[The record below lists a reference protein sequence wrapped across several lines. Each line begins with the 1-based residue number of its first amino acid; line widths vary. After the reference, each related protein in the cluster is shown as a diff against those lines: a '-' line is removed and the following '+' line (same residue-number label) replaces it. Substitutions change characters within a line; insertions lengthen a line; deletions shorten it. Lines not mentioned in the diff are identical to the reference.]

1 MPLKP
6 VPENETPKFSIQ
18 DFIGIFDDAVDPNF
32 CDFLCNYIDQSSQV
46 ASRNYTHVK
55 DKQIC
60 LDAFSPGEA
69 KGLMEYINGCLY
81 YYINE
86 FSYLTNFSYVSALV
100 LLQKTEPTE
109 GYHMFHGENINWN
122 VQNRTLAW
130 MVYLNDVEEGGE
142 TEFLYQKL
150 KVKPKKGTVLIWPGA
165 FTHLH
170 RGNPPMSDKYIGT
183 GWYQGNIGLPQVQT
197 AGIND
202 RQYMDSMSSAA

>member
-1 MPLKP
+1 M
-6 VPENETPKFSIQ
+6 ETPEFDIK
-18 DFIGIFDDAVDPNF
+18 DFIGVFPDAVNPDF
-32 CDFLCNYIDQSSQV
+32 CDFLCQYIDQ
-46 ASRNYTHVK
+46 ASELSPRNYTHVK

-69 KGLMEYINGCLY
+69 KGVMEYVNGCLY

-100 LLQKTEPTE
+100 LLQKTEPTQ

-142 TEFLYQKL
+142 TEWLYQKR
-150 KVKPKKGTVLIWPGA
+150 KIKPKKGTVVIWPGS

-170 RGNPPMSDKYIGT
+170 RGNPPISGDKYIAT
-183 GWYQGNIGLPQVQT
+183 GWYQGNIGLPQIQT

-202 RQYMDSMSSAA
+202 KQYTRDVSNS

>member
-1 MPLKP
+1 MDQPNF
-6 VPENETPKFSIQ
+6 EIE
-18 DFIGIFDDAVDPNF
+18 DFIGVFPDAINPKF
-32 CDFLCNYIDQSSQV
+32 CDYLVEYIDQSSHV
-46 ASRNYTHVK
+46 MGGRNYTHVK

-60 LDAFSPGEA
+60 LDAFSPGES
-69 KGLMEYINGCLY
+69 KNLMEFVNGCLY

-86 FSYLTNFSYVSALV
+86 ISYLTNFSYVSALV
-100 LLQKTEPTE
+100 LLQKTEPTQ

-130 MVYLNDVEEGGE
+130 MLYLNDVEEGGE
-142 TEFLYQKL
+142 TEWLYQKR
-150 KVKPKKGTVLIWPGA
+150 KIKPERGTVVIWPGS

-170 RGNPPMSDKYIGT
+170 RGNPPMSDKYIAT

-202 RQYMDSMSSAA
+202 KQYTRDVSNA

>member
-1 MPLKP
+1 MDEPNF
-6 VPENETPKFSIQ
+6 EIE
-18 DFIGIFDDAVDPNF
+18 DFIGVFPDAINPKF
-32 CDFLCNYIDQSSQV
+32 CDYLVEYIDQSSHV
-46 ASRNYTHVK
+46 MGGRNYTHVK

-60 LDAFSPGEA
+60 LDAFSPGES
-69 KGLMEYINGCLY
+69 KNLMEFVNGCLY

-100 LLQKTEPTE
+100 LLQKTEPTQ

-142 TEFLYQKL
+142 TEWLYQKR
-150 KVKPKKGTVLIWPGA
+150 KIKPKKGTVVIWPGS
-165 FTHLH
+165 FTHFH
-170 RGNPPMSDKYIGT
+170 RGNPPMSDKYIAT
-183 GWYQGNIGLPQVQT
+183 GWYQGNIGLPQIQT

-202 RQYMDSMSSAA
+202 KQYTRDVSNS

>member
-1 MPLKP
+1 MKPPLEAVQGNP
-6 VPENETPKFSIQ
+6 PEFDIT
-18 DFIGIFDDAVDPNF
+18 DFIGVFPTAVEPNF
-32 CDFLCNYIDQSSQV
+32 CDYLCQYVDQASQV
-46 ASRNYTHVK
+46 APRNFTHVK

-69 KGLMEYINGCLY
+69 KGLMEYVNGCLF

-86 FSYLTNFSYVSALV
+86 FSYLTNFSYVSALC
-100 LLQKTEPTE
+100 LLQKTEPRQ

-122 VQNRTLAW
+122 VSDRTLAW

-142 TEFLYQKL
+142 TEWLYQQR
-150 KVKPKKGTVLIWPGA
+150 KVKPEKGTVVIWPGS

-170 RGNPPMSDKYIGT
+170 RGNPPMSEKYIAT
-183 GWYQGNIGLPQVQT
+183 GWYQGNIGLPQVHT

-202 RQYMDSMSSAA
+202 QQYMDSMAS

>member
-1 MPLKP
+1 MDQPNF
-6 VPENETPKFSIQ
+6 EIE
-18 DFIGIFDDAVDPNF
+18 DFIGVFPDAVNPKF
-32 CDFLCNYIDQSSQV
+32 CDYLVDYIDQSSHV
-46 ASRNYTHVK
+46 MGGRNYTHVK

-69 KGLMEYINGCLY
+69 KNLMEFVNGCLY

-100 LLQKTEPTE
+100 LLQKTEPTQ

-130 MVYLNDVEEGGE
+130 MLYLNDVEEGGE
-142 TEFLYQKL
+142 TEWLYQKR
-150 KVKPKKGTVLIWPGA
+150 KIKPERGTVVIWPGS

-170 RGNPPMSDKYIGT
+170 RGNPPMSDKYIAT

-202 RQYMDSMSSAA
+202 KQYTRDVSNA